1 MYMCMFVQRWIGRK
15 HIKNSN
21 LSQPKTWQ
29 KRRFSVFYIAAIIR
43 DYLHFHDSPTG
54 QSDLQPFIHFP
65 MYICKERFQG
75 SIISQDVCFVSARV
89 GVDKDVANLFIFVRV
104 LCVRVCVLWS
114 CVCLCVVYTHFF
126 CAQPQTQ
133 TNTYKQ
139 RKTKRKRARGRDT
152 GGRMELERERPIK
165 REGREVIGSRKV
177 KERN

>member
-43 DYLHFHDSPTG
+43 DYLYFHDSPTG
-54 QSDLQPFIHFP
+54 QSDLLPFIHFH
-65 MYICKERFQG
+65 MYICKVRFQG